1 MRLIFLA
8 MIPIIEQ
15 KVAIP
20 VGILA
25 HMDSLQVY
33 FLTLIG
39 AILPAPFIILFVTA
53 VFKYLKQFTLFEG
66 MVNKLEQRALSRSNQ
81 VEQYKMIGLLL
92 FVAIPLPGT
101 GVWTGS
107 LIAALLGL
115 EKKKAILAVVLGA
128 IVCGFIIL
136 IFTQGVAKV
145 LT

>member
-1 MRLIFLA
+1 

-25 HMDSLQVY
+25 QMDALQVY

-39 AILPAPFIILFVTA
+39 AILPAPFIILFVKA
-53 VFKYLKQFTLFEG
+53 IFQYLKRFKGFERI
-66 MVNKLEQRALSRSNQ
+66 VDKLERRALSKSEQ
-81 VEQYKMIGLLL
+81 VEKYKMIGLLL

-107 LIAALLGL
+107 LIAALLGID
-115 EKKKAILAVVLGA
+115 KKQAILAVVLGA
-128 IVCGFIIL
+128 ILCGLIIL
-136 IFTQGVAKV
+136 IFTQGMANI

>member
-1 MRLIFLA
+1 

-25 HMDSLQVY
+25 NMNSLEVY

-39 AILPAPFIILFVTA
+39 AILPAPFIILFVKI
-53 VFKYLKQFTLFEG
+53 VFDYLKKFKNFEG
-66 MVNKLEQRALSRSNQ
+66 LVNRLEQRALSKSDQ
-81 VEQYKMIGLLL
+81 VEKYKMIGLII

-115 EKKKAILAVVLGA
+115 EKKRAILAVILGA
-128 IVCGFIIL
+128 ILCGLIIL
-136 IFTQGVAKV
+136 IFTQGVASI

>member
-1 MRLIFLA
+1 

-25 HMDSLQVY
+25 QMDALQVY

-39 AILPAPFIILFVTA
+39 AILPAPFIILFVKA
-53 VFKYLKQFTLFEG
+53 IFEYLKRFKGFERI
-66 MVNKLEQRALSRSNQ
+66 VDKLERRALSKSEQ
-81 VEQYKMIGLLL
+81 VEKYKMIGLLL

-107 LIAALLGL
+107 LIAALLGTD
-115 EKKKAILAVVLGA
+115 KKQAILAVVLGA
-128 IVCGFIIL
+128 ILCGLIIL
-136 IFTQGVAKV
+136 IFTQGMANI

>member
-1 MRLIFLA
+1 

-25 HMDSLQVY
+25 QMDALQVY

-39 AILPAPFIILFVTA
+39 AILPAPFIILFVKA
-53 VFKYLKQFTLFEG
+53 IFEYLKRFKGFERI
-66 MVNKLEQRALSRSNQ
+66 VDKLERRALSKSEQ
-81 VEQYKMIGLLL
+81 VEKYKMIGLLL

-107 LIAALLGL
+107 LIAALLGID
-115 EKKKAILAVVLGA
+115 KKQAILAVVLGA
-128 IVCGFIIL
+128 ILCGLIIL
-136 IFTQGVAKV
+136 IFTQGMANI

>member
-1 MRLIFLA
+1 

-25 HMDSLQVY
+25 QMDALQVY

-39 AILPAPFIILFVTA
+39 AILPAPFIILFVKA
-53 VFKYLKQFTLFEG
+53 IFQYLKRFKGFERI
-66 MVNKLEQRALSRSNQ
+66 VDKLERRALSKSEQ
-81 VEQYKMIGLLL
+81 VEKYKMIGLLL

-107 LIAALLGL
+107 LIAALLGVD
-115 EKKKAILAVVLGA
+115 KKQAILAVVLGA
-128 IVCGFIIL
+128 ILCGLIIL
-136 IFTQGVAKV
+136 IFTQGMANI

>member
-1 MRLIFLA
+1 

-25 HMDSLQVY
+25 HMDTMQVY

-39 AILPAPFIILFVTA
+39 AILPAPFIILCVKG
-53 VFKYLKQFTLFEG
+53 VFDYLKRFRRLRG
-66 MVNKLEQRALSRSNQ
+66 VVGNLERRALNKSSQ

-107 LIAALLGL
+107 LIAALLGI
-115 EKKKAILAVVLGA
+115 EKKRAILAVVLGA
-128 IVCGFIIL
+128 VLCGLIIL
-136 IFTQGVAKV
+136 IFTQGVAKI
-145 LT
+145 LN